1 MKLFE
6 TILAVVCILIAIYNF
21 DFYNLNRSII
31 SILLFMQAVMLLS
44 RNKKLNKIL
53 RNASVALAIFVI
65 MKILITG

>member
-6 TILAVVCILIAIYNF
+6 TILAVVCIFIAIYNF

-31 SILLFMQAVMLLS
+31 SVLLFMQAVMLLS
-44 RNKKLNKIL
+44 RNKKLNKLL
-53 RNASVALAIFVI
+53 RNASVALAVFLI

>member
-6 TILAVVCILIAIYNF
+6 TIIAVICICIAIYNL

-44 RNKKLNKIL
+44 RNQKLNKIL
-53 RNASVALAIFVI
+53 RNASVGLAIFLL
-65 MKILITG
+65 MKILLSG

>member
-44 RNKKLNKIL
+44 QNKKLNKIL

-65 MKILITG
+65 MKILISG

>member
-6 TILAVVCILIAIYNF
+6 MILAVICIFIAIYNF

-31 SILLFMQAVMLLS
+31 SILLFMQAGMILLP
-44 RNKKLNKIL
+44 NEKLKKIL
-53 RNASVALAIFVI
+53 RNASVGLAIFLI